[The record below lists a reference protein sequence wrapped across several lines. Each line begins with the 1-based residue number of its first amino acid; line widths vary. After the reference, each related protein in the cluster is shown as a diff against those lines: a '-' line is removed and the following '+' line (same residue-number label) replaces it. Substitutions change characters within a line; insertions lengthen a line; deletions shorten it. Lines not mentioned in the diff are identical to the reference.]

1 MKTDKNS
8 LRDKFRKLRDSLL
21 VKDKEK
27 KSKRIAQRVFSLQE
41 FRKARVIMFYFN
53 FEGEVRTEEMID
65 AALNMGKRVVLPV
78 VIDRQGKMEVFE
90 VKKDYKKQLTKG
102 AFGIM
107 GIKKS
112 LMEKFNKKNIEMVIV
127 PGIVFDKEGQR
138 IGFGYGYYDRFL
150 KKLKKEVF
158 RVGLAYELQVINKI
172 PFKKKHDVNMNLI
185 ITEKKIIKVKEAAA
199 A

>member
-1 MKTDKNS
+1 MKTDKNN
-8 LRDKFRKLRDSLL
+8 LRDKFRKSRNGLL
-21 VKDKEK
+21 LKDKEK
-27 KSKRIAQRVFSLQE
+27 KSKRIAKKVFSLQE
-41 FRKARVIMFYFN
+41 FKNARVIMFYFS

-112 LMEKFNKKNIEMVIV
+112 LTEKFNKKNIEMVIV

-150 KKLKKEVF
+150 KKLKKEVC

-172 PFKKKHDVNMNLI
+172 PFKKKHDVDMNLI

>member
-1 MKTDKNS
+1 
-8 LRDKFRKLRDSLL
+8 
-21 VKDKEK
+21 
-27 KSKRIAQRVFSLQE
+27 
-41 FRKARVIMFYFN
+41 
-53 FEGEVRTEEMID
+53 
-65 AALNMGKRVVLPV
+65 MGKRVVLPL

-112 LMEKFNKKNIEMVIV
+112 LMEKFNKNNIEMVIV
-127 PGIVFDKEGQR
+127 PGIVFDKKGQR

-158 RVGLAYELQVINKI
+158 RVGLAYELQVINEI
-172 PFKKKHDVNMNLI
+172 PFKKKYDVDMNSI
-185 ITEKKIIKVKEAAA
+185 ITEKRVINVKKAA
-199 A
+199 

>member
-1 MKTDKNS
+1 MKTDKNN

-41 FRKARVIMFYFN
+41 FRKACVIMFYFS
-53 FEGEVRTEEMID
+53 FGGEVKTEEMID

-78 VIDRQGKMEVFE
+78 VIDKQGKMEVCE

-112 LMEKFNKKNIEMVIV
+112 LMEKFDKKNIEMVIV
-127 PGIVFDKEGQR
+127 PGIVFDKKGQR
-138 IGFGYGYYDRFL
+138 IGFGCGYYDRFL
-150 KKLKKEVF
+150 KKLKKEVY

-172 PFKKKHDVNMNLI
+172 PFKKKHDVDMNLI
-185 ITEKKIIKVKEAAA
+185 ITEKRVIKIKKAA
-199 A
+199 